1 MKSETQ
7 KALAFDLLLEL
18 FQFGDVEN
26 LTPVQVVSMIYD
38 EITEAKIELEVNK
51 RLKLHE

>member
-1 MKSETQ
+1 MNEHQ

-26 LTPVQVVSMIYD
+26 LTPIQVVAMIYED
-38 EITEAKIELEVNK
+38 VIETRIVTEVNK
-51 RLKLHE
+51 RLKSDE